1 MATKTTVL
9 LKTKCLIITTIAKN
23 MKKQPTNKMLNKNWA
38 SDDTMRKDCSI
49 KKKKKKMVEK
59 LTF

>member
-23 MKKQPTNKMLNKNWA
+23 MKKQPTNKMLNKNM
-38 SDDTMRKDCSI
+38 S
-49 KKKKKKMVEK
+49 
-59 LTF
+59 